1 MELTIYNS
9 NGVSKAT
16 VSANDSSTQEK
27 VLMGDNV
34 LTLSFTHH
42 SHIVLDVNDYVNFRG
57 ERYWLMERY
66 APQMKNTQEWA
77 YDLKLYGI
85 ESLTKRFLVLNTTDG
100 DSEPVFTLTAPASE
114 HLQLIVDCLNDG
126 MGNTTDWKVGEVD
139 AESENIVIDYHGKYC
154 DEALKEL
161 AEKAGTEWWIEG
173 TTVNLCKCET
183 GTELRLEHGSGL
195 VGLEPSSADNVKVY
209 TRLFPIGSTRNIDP
223 TRYGHSRLQ
232 LPDGAKYVDVNIE
245 KYGIIHHY
253 EQEAFNGIYPR
264 RTGRVTDV
272 RHEDVVGEDG
282 NTFRIYYFKDSTMT
296 FDPNEYELAG
306 EVKRVSFQEG
316 SELAGLGEG
325 DDHYFEVNYDS
336 ATHEFEII
344 TIWPYDDDT
353 QLPGGSLVPAI
364 NDEYILWNIRMP
376 DQYYALAEEELAGAV
391 DEYNAKHAL
400 DVSVYK
406 SKTDHVWFE
415 NHNEDIDLG
424 RRVKLVHDTYFDSGY
439 RQSRVTKLTRK
450 VNEPLEIDIEVGD
463 CLSSSALEKLNSDI
477 GDVKSYAKSIKDGQR
492 LPGIIRSW
500 DNTMATDNNL
510 YSARRSR
517 EEFLSKKTNDRARG
531 KIIFEQGID
540 LGDYVAGEYGGSID
554 EDGNGDLL
562 SLIVRQLLR
571 STDFVSGFDGE
582 GWKLWIDSTG
592 LSNLEIDKLT
602 VRHRMLVMELLV
614 DKIRSVGGQV
624 VVSAAN
630 GKIKSAEEEDGYWAI
645 EFENGNEFQAGDLI
659 RCQTFSGGEQKSW
672 WVEVA
677 AVEGDHILVSSD
689 EFGEYAPAAGD
700 ECVLM
705 GNTQNTSRQ
714 NLILVSATED
724 GQPRIDV
731 LGGVDS
737 KGFAG
742 CLRTRLGNLDGIS
755 DSQFPA
761 DRQPQGDGLYSDNAY
776 LKGTF
781 VLSTGEDV
789 KTRFE
794 IVEGKVESAVEGLRE
809 DFVADKGYLN
819 NPTFHN
825 GMDRWQTENECV
837 FFLLGN
843 KWIWANKHP
852 LSKRGSGAS
861 VVKDDGRTVVRIKNK
876 WIEQK
881 NASLRVVP
889 TMTQNDDGDYEAQPV
904 YLSFFYRCAK
914 AGHLHVKFEDVDK
927 TGFANFNSLDVEED
941 LTVTE
946 GYKQYTCNGL
956 WNGTGDFKLSFTG
969 DIYLYMLVLT
979 TDRVEALTYK
989 YRTLLEQSD
998 KLVKIA
1004 AGNFDQNGNV
1014 LEESGIMVKSE
1025 GTGIYA
1031 QGPDGKLALIGV
1043 GVEENYTDSDGEE
1056 KTRTV
1061 IKLTADNI
1069 KLEGLV
1075 TANNYFK
1082 ILPNGSIEATNGKF
1096 SGQMNA
1102 QSGYIG
1108 GFVISDDHIGVGS
1121 VTYEEDED
1129 GNMQPVVKDDTEG
1142 LFLYDNMIGFNDSGR
1157 QALFGT
1163 WSNLGQPM
1171 LCRLIDTHKEPGM
1184 NYDILPKYGI
1194 VFDIRNSAI
1203 ANLAFA
1209 GNGNGALNGFVDGFK
1224 FKKVNVNSANSIY
1237 DIGLSDSNRIIVNCT
1252 VSNAGIALPRLSS
1265 VRGALGIGNS
1275 TPFALRLTIMSDL
1288 GSTNNFSI
1296 YGRNTKPNSSGE
1308 KPWNSDDYPLFTHWD
1323 GGKWESLAM
1332 GEGDTIE
1339 VLLVYDPER
1348 TDTLDGFTTKYT
1360 ARCINRQD

>member
-232 LPDGAKYVDVNIE
+232 LPDGAKYVDVNVE

-282 NTFRIYYFKDSTMT
+282 NSFRIYYFKDSTMT

-364 NDEYILWNIRMP
+364 NDEYILWNIGMP
-376 DQYYALAEEELAGAV
+376 DTYYALAEEELAGAV

-602 VRHRMLVMELLV
+602 VRQTMRVMELLV

-689 EFGEYAPAAGD
+689 EFGEYAPTAGD

-761 DRQPQGDGLYSDNAY
+761 DRQPHGDGLYSDNAY

-1014 LEESGIMVKSE
+1014 LSTSQIITTSKYNELISQRFNSDGSLKNMAGLVTAARLAAELEDINRGFTAVYSALGDYLEIESFAGMFADALDDSGVVKS
-1025 GTGIYA
+1025 A
-1031 QGPDGKLALIGV
+1031 QLLAYVAKSELGDLVSNI
-1043 GVEENYTDSDGEE
+1043 
-1056 KTRTV
+1056 R
-1061 IKLTADNI
+1061 IAADQI
-1069 KLEGLV
+1069 DLEGLV
-1075 TANNYFK
+1075 TANQNFK
-1082 ILPNGSIEATNGKF
+1082 ILEDGSMEAKNGTF
-1096 SGQMNA
+1096 D
-1102 QSGYIG
+1102 GYIRSRFKSIDDCDAEKVEVDKPYTG
-1108 GFVISDDHIGVGS
+1108 IGYKLKNDLNLSVDRGRRSDSTYIEGANIVLPSDTKYIGARVILWNGCTPPYTRTAGSMRYSRVQCENGNRIMGARPSEDQDLIMWMDPKCIEWMNGPIELIGVPGI
-1121 VTYEEDED
+1121 TYDDNDE
-1129 GNMQPVVKDDTEG
+1129 GTECC
-1142 LFLYDNMIGFNDSGR
+1142 DWCIISFNAVSY
-1157 QALFGT
+1157 
-1163 WSNLGQPM
+1163 
-1171 LCRLIDTHKEPGM
+1171 I
-1184 NYDILPKYGI
+1184 NYTNY
-1194 VFDIRNSAI
+1194 N
-1203 ANLAFA
+1203 
-1209 GNGNGALNGFVDGFK
+1209 
-1224 FKKVNVNSANSIY
+1224 NV
-1237 DIGLSDSNRIIVNCT
+1237 
-1252 VSNAGIALPRLSS
+1252 
-1265 VRGALGIGNS
+1265 
-1275 TPFALRLTIMSDL
+1275 
-1288 GSTNNFSI
+1288 
-1296 YGRNTKPNSSGE
+1296 
-1308 KPWNSDDYPLFTHWD
+1308 
-1323 GGKWESLAM
+1323 
-1332 GEGDTIE
+1332 
-1339 VLLVYDPER
+1339 
-1348 TDTLDGFTTKYT
+1348 
-1360 ARCINRQD
+1360 

>member
-9 NGVSKAT
+9 NGTIKAT

-27 VLMGDNV
+27 TLMGDNV

-66 APQMKNTQEWA
+66 APQMKNTQEWV

-139 AESENIVIDYHGKYC
+139 AESENIVIDYQGKYC

-173 TTVNLCKCET
+173 TTVNLCKCELDEE
-183 GTELRLEHGSGL
+183 ELRLEHGSGL

-232 LPDGAKYVDVNIE
+232 LPGGAKYVDVNVE

-253 EQEAFNGIYPR
+253 EQDAFKDIYPR

-282 NTFRIYYFKDSTMT
+282 NTLRIYYFKDSTMT

-344 TIWPYDDDT
+344 TIWPYDDGT

-364 NDEYILWNIRMP
+364 DDTYILWNIGMP
-376 DQYYALAEEELAGAV
+376 DTYYAAAEEELAGAV

-415 NHNEDIDLG
+415 NENEDLDLG

-450 VNEPLEIDIEVGD
+450 VNEPLEIDIEVSD
-463 CLSSSALEKLNSDI
+463 CVGISGLAKLNSDI
-477 GDVKSYAKSIKDGQR
+477 GEVKSYARSIKDGQR

-500 DNTMATDNNL
+500 DNTVATDNNL
-510 YSARRSR
+510 YSARRSHA
-517 EEFLSKKTNDRARG
+517 EFLSKKENDRARG
-531 KIIFEQGID
+531 KIIFEHGID
-540 LGDYVAGEYGGSID
+540 LGDYAKGEYGGNID
-554 EDGNGDLL
+554 EDGNGELL
-562 SLIVRQLLR
+562 SLIVRQLLG
-571 STDFVSGFDGE
+571 SPDFTSGFDGE

-602 VRHRMLVMELLV
+602 VRQRMRVMELLV

-630 GKIKSAEEEDGYWAI
+630 GKIKSAEEEEDGYWAI

-677 AVEGDHILVSSD
+677 AVEGDHILVEAD

-705 GNTQNTSRQ
+705 GNTQNPARQ
-714 NLILVSATED
+714 NLIVLSATEGDGED

-742 CLRTRLGNLDGIS
+742 RLRTRLGNLDGIS

-843 KWIWANKHP
+843 KWIWANNHP

-1014 LEESGIMVKSE
+1014 LSTSQIITTSKYNELISQRFNSDGSLKNMAGLVTAARLAAELEDINRGFTAVYSALGDYLEIESFAGMFADALDDSGVVKS
-1025 GTGIYA
+1025 A
-1031 QGPDGKLALIGV
+1031 QLLAYVAKSELGDLVSNI
-1043 GVEENYTDSDGEE
+1043 
-1056 KTRTV
+1056 R
-1061 IKLTADNI
+1061 IAADQI
-1069 KLEGLV
+1069 DLEGLV
-1075 TANNYFK
+1075 TANQNFK
-1082 ILPNGSIEATNGKF
+1082 ILEDGSMEAKNGTF
-1096 SGQMNA
+1096 D
-1102 QSGYIG
+1102 GYIRSRFKSIDDCDAEKVEVDKPYTG
-1108 GFVISDDHIGVGS
+1108 IGYKLKNDLNLSVDRGRRSDGTYIEGANIVLPSDTKYIGARVILWNGCTPPYTRTAGSMRYSRVQCENGNRIMGARPSEDQDLIMWMDPKCIEWMNGPIELIGVPGI
-1121 VTYEEDED
+1121 TYDDNDE
-1129 GNMQPVVKDDTEG
+1129 GTECC
-1142 LFLYDNMIGFNDSGR
+1142 DWCIISFNAVSY
-1157 QALFGT
+1157 
-1163 WSNLGQPM
+1163 
-1171 LCRLIDTHKEPGM
+1171 I
-1184 NYDILPKYGI
+1184 NYTNY
-1194 VFDIRNSAI
+1194 N
-1203 ANLAFA
+1203 
-1209 GNGNGALNGFVDGFK
+1209 
-1224 FKKVNVNSANSIY
+1224 NV
-1237 DIGLSDSNRIIVNCT
+1237 
-1252 VSNAGIALPRLSS
+1252 
-1265 VRGALGIGNS
+1265 
-1275 TPFALRLTIMSDL
+1275 
-1288 GSTNNFSI
+1288 
-1296 YGRNTKPNSSGE
+1296 
-1308 KPWNSDDYPLFTHWD
+1308 
-1323 GGKWESLAM
+1323 
-1332 GEGDTIE
+1332 
-1339 VLLVYDPER
+1339 
-1348 TDTLDGFTTKYT
+1348 
-1360 ARCINRQD
+1360 